1 MNRGPKF
8 TGGREMVTPVMKGIK
23 IGKFDPAV
31 YSAAMFHLNKV
42 CQGIQEDRSEILV
55 NENAYFN

>member
-1 MNRGPKF
+1 
-8 TGGREMVTPVMKGIK
+8 MVTPVMKGIK